1 MAVNKISM
9 AINYRKNKGTLNSN
23 GKYYAEVDRQKTL
36 STRGLAQHL
45 KDHNCM
51 VGRDAIMAVLIKLSE
66 CVPELLSQ
74 GVGVKLDGL
83 GTFYP
88 SVQNEKG
95 GATEAQMMDKTF
107 NPTSIIKGIHMRF
120 TPDGSALDNLT
131 SRQFLQNNVAPASQN
146 IVEIEKRTVNGKIT
160 KVQKLTTL
168 DDFRNPGTA
177 VHTDPT
183 DPTDSNS
190 GNGSG
195 EGSGSGS
202 GSGTGSITSGVAAP
216 TIGGEGAFTTSTQV
230 TMSGPE
236 GAEIRYTTDGSTPTA
251 SSTLYTEAITVSSS
265 VTLKAIAIKDGQSS
279 EVTTKQFVK
288 SDGGADDP
296 SGFEGA

>member
-88 SVQNEKG
+88 SVDGQKLGKDTLAKAVEAGANAMINGIKINFSPENTKGEK
-95 GATEAQMMDKTF
+95 
-107 NPTSIIKGIHMRF
+107 
-120 TPDGSALDNLT
+120 LT
-131 SRQFLQNNVAPASQN
+131 SRAFKEQCVFEFGYV
-146 IVEIEKRTVNGKIT
+146 VESEVRTVDGKERR
-160 KVQKLTTL
+160 VQKKTPISYLTAPQA
-168 DDFRNPGTA
+168 DNNGGG
-177 VHTDPT
+177 
-183 DPTDSNS
+183 
-190 GNGSG
+190 GNG
-195 EGSGSGS
+195 
-202 GSGTGSITSGVAAP
+202 
-216 TIGGEGAFTTSTQV
+216 
-230 TMSGPE
+230 
-236 GAEIRYTTDGSTPTA
+236 
-251 SSTLYTEAITVSSS
+251 
-265 VTLKAIAIKDGQSS
+265 
-279 EVTTKQFVK
+279 
-288 SDGGADDP
+288 
-296 SGFEGA
+296 